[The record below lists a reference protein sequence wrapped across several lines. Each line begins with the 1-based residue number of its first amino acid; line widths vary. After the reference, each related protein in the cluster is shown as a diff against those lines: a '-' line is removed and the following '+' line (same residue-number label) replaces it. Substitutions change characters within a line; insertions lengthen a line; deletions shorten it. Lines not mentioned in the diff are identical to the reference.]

1 MVNAVYTYIHTYIYM
16 YIDTQ
21 RAVTSYLPK
30 IGSGGYGLNA
40 IRLEVRILLARQI
53 FLGGQYFCFL
63 IPQILFRVGGR
74 IRNFKQRFIN
84 TFANT

>member
-1 MVNAVYTYIHTYIYM
+1 MTIPRLGFLCIHTYIYTCI
-16 YIDTQ
+16 YTQ

-40 IRLEVRILLARQI
+40 IRLEVRI

-84 TFANT
+84 TFTNT